1 MRPTN
6 MELIE
11 LTLIERLHVVSSFS
25 IDHLDWLEL
34 ILNRMIDPQE
44 GRCVQEPI
52 EAAIA
57 LRKVIMSL
65 N

>member
-25 IDHLDWLEL
+25 IDDLDWLEL

-44 GRCVQEPI
+44 GRCVQETI

>member
-1 MRPTN
+1 